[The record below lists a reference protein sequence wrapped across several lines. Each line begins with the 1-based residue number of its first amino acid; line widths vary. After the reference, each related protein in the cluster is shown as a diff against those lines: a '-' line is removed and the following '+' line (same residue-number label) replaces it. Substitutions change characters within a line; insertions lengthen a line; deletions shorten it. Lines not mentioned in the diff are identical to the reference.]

1 MEKEKKEVDEKYIKA
16 ICINIVK
23 AIIVIFY
30 FLILNLISEK
40 IGEEL
45 FRRGIQICTMIFLF
59 IAIYIIEKAYK
70 EDDGVKA
77 IDGIEVLV
85 LATAVLT
92 LEYITNRFKFQFNS
106 YSSTVSYV
114 FAIYFVLKSIVIY
127 TKGRK
132 EVEKSLSDIEE
143 IVKKEEPIKKE
154 ATKKRKEKVE
164 EIENYLESQISG
176 MLFLYLQQLQTQ
188 KQNTETLD
196 AIAELKIISQ
206 RMNEML
212 SAVGKNVLKDSKEYE
227 EVIENQDIMLLHFF
241 KDMFYDNVVF
251 DQERNY
257 PLEKCNAIIDTSLDL
272 LFSKENIEKLTISQ
286 SKESSFHK
294 TIEQIWLD
302 FDLDL
307 MLSENSIKINKIN
320 LHKIMT
326 NYIDKIYPI
335 IEKRP
340 EMFDKMKEIFHN
352 DSLEAITGL
361 PF

>member
-164 EIENYLESQISG
+164 EIENKEK
-176 MLFLYLQQLQTQ
+176 TN
-188 KQNTETLD
+188 KQENKTT
-196 AIAELKIISQ
+196 K
-206 RMNEML
+206 
-212 SAVGKNVLKDSKEYE
+212 KKTKKE
-227 EVIENQDIMLLHFF
+227 VKSN
-241 KDMFYDNVVF
+241 
-251 DQERNY
+251 
-257 PLEKCNAIIDTSLDL
+257 
-272 LFSKENIEKLTISQ
+272 
-286 SKESSFHK
+286 
-294 TIEQIWLD
+294 
-302 FDLDL
+302 
-307 MLSENSIKINKIN
+307 
-320 LHKIMT
+320 
-326 NYIDKIYPI
+326 
-335 IEKRP
+335 
-340 EMFDKMKEIFHN
+340 
-352 DSLEAITGL
+352 G
-361 PF
+361 